1 MAPVGFQ
8 SLRVCLR
15 STELLWE
22 VAGRYAPSGSLRY
35 PATVYT
41 EHLRIPVGAGALHV
55 ERLGRAGP
63 AVVLLHGFGTC
74 TFLWRSVAPA
84 LAAAGCTVV
93 MVDLLGFGES
103 DRPAGVAYDLTAQ
116 AEYVERA
123 LTVLRLGAVSVVGQD
138 VGALVGVILAARYPG
153 RVQRLAL
160 LEAPAPDDLP
170 GPAIR
175 SLQRLSALSALSA
188 NSLFGA
194 RPLLEPLLVDAVH
207 APEQMPERL
216 VMRYLAPWIG
226 TNGAAELLQLASA
239 MSLSGGDLDES
250 PLSGV
255 DQFAGRALLWF
266 GAASPTS
273 GRETAPAR
281 VAAWRALLPA
291 ATLRPIVTARA
302 AGALVPEDDP
312 AALRAALLA
321 FLA

>member
-1 MAPVGFQ
+1 M
-8 SLRVCLR
+8 
-15 STELLWE
+15 
-22 VAGRYAPSGSLRY
+22 
-35 PATVYT
+35 YT

-74 TFLWRSVAPA
+74 SFLWRSVAPA
-84 LAAAGCTVV
+84 LASAGCTVV

-103 DRPAGVAYDLTAQ
+103 DRPAGVAYDLASQ

-123 LTVLRLGAVSVVGQD
+123 LTALRLGAVSVVGQD
-138 VGALVGVILAARYPG
+138 VGALVGVILAARHPG

-160 LEAPAPDDLP
+160 LEAPLPDDLP

-194 RPLLEPLLVDAVH
+194 RPLLEPLLSDAVH
-207 APEQMPERL
+207 DPAQMPERL
-216 VMRYLAPWIG
+216 VMRYMAPWVG

-239 MSLSGGDLDES
+239 ISLSDNDLNES
-250 PLSGV
+250 PLAGAEL
-255 DQFAGRALLWF
+255 FAGQTLLWY
-266 GAASPTS
+266 GAGATLS
-273 GRETAPAR
+273 GKDAAPAR

-291 ATLRPIVTARA
+291 ATLRPLVTARA
-302 AGALVPEDDP
+302 PGALVPEDDP